1 MYDQKLHHF
10 KYYKYYDE
18 KSKSFANISTFCEII
33 VADRDICNHYQRI
46 KIQPRVQHLFLFFI
60 IVFNMMKFL
69 AKVEAAQTM
78 IKESHKVTSRLNCM
92 QRSLQM
98 NPK

>member
-1 MYDQKLHHF
+1 
-10 KYYKYYDE
+10 
-18 KSKSFANISTFCEII
+18 
-33 VADRDICNHYQRI
+33 
-46 KIQPRVQHLFLFFI
+46 
-60 IVFNMMKFL
+60 MMKFL